1 MSGSLQADHLRRMA
15 IVRRKERDEIREQ
28 RIQPWP
34 APRHLGNEKKS
45 RASLHASFVVFVTVT
60 ALVSP
65 AYCRCRRDVDL
76 FGPR

>member
-1 MSGSLQADHLRRMA
+1 MSGSLQADHVRRMA

-45 RASLHASFVVFVTVT
+45 RASLHVSFVVFVTV

-65 AYCRCRRDVDL
+65 AYCGCPRDVDL